1 MENLESSLAISSNFV
16 DMSNLKL
23 VQEELKINSLQDPR
37 AAELLQSF
45 NEEGFPR
52 YMDELQESLPWDA
65 FKTWPRNVE
74 KKLLI

>member
-1 MENLESSLAISSNFV
+1 MENLELSLAISSNFV

-37 AAELLQSF
+37 AAELLQAF
-45 NEEGFPR
+45 NEEGFPL

-65 FKTWPRNVE
+65 FKAWPRDVE

>member
-1 MENLESSLAISSNFV
+1 
-16 DMSNLKL
+16 MSNLNL

-37 AAELLQSF
+37 AAELLEVF
-45 NEEGFPR
+45 NEQGFPL

-65 FKTWPRNVE
+65 FKTWPRDVQ